1 MWWRIEQTE
10 SIANYILFRRRIPP
24 FLLAIS
30 LFIALAVW
38 ENSHRVKGQGVKID
52 VEESDRSTF
61 ILMTICSRWIKL
73 ISRIDLQI
81 RSIRWKLLTFSRGF
95 HRSSLLHISI
105 CLSVVNW
112 QSYHI
117 SIFSHQ
123 VNKWQLW
130 ASGINEKRQ
139 TSWSHRDMVRY
150 KHVSFVS
157 SGSNIAQYRGWE
169 S

>member
-1 MWWRIEQTE
+1 MYHHFGFYATI
-10 SIANYILFRRRIPP
+10 
-24 FLLAIS
+24 
-30 LFIALAVW
+30 IALAVW

-61 ILMTICSRWIKL
+61 VLMTICSRWIKL
-73 ISRIDLQI
+73 MSRIDLQI
-81 RSIRWKLLTFSRGF
+81 RSVRWELPTVSGGF
-95 HRSSLLHISI
+95 HGPSLLHISV

-117 SIFSHQ
+117 SIFSLR

-130 ASGINEKRQ
+130 ASRFNEKRQ

-150 KHVSFVS
+150 KHVSFVPF
-157 SGSNIAQYRGWE
+157 GSNIAQHGGWE
-169 S
+169 SWTIYPLSPS